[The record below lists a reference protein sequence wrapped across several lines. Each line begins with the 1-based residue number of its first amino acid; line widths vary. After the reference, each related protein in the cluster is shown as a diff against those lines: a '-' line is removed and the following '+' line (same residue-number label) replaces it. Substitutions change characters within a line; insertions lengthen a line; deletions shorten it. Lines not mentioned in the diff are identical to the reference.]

1 MVPLIISPE
10 GVGKGLML
18 RMISNMMGSKYV
30 NENVFADITEKH
42 STIVVGHLFV
52 ALNEVSVDGGQYT
65 TKRTI
70 SAKIKPFIS
79 DDFLNIN
86 EKGKP
91 IYKYLNNCNA
101 MIFSNDE
108 NCSYIDTLQEDIM
121 FVMLKSLHK
130 KLKRWQTM
138 MSLKDCGL
146 LLNTSQKS
154 SCIILFTM

>member
-1 MVPLIISPE
+1 
-10 GVGKGLML
+10 
-18 RMISNMMGSKYV
+18 MGSQYV
-30 NENVFADITEKH
+30 NENVSFADITEKQ

-91 IYKYLNNCNA
+91 IYKYLNNL
-101 MIFSNDE
+101 IYSPL
-108 NCSYIDTLQEDIM
+108 CST
-121 FVMLKSLHK
+121 
-130 KLKRWQTM
+130 T
-138 MSLKDCGL
+138 
-146 LLNTSQKS
+146 
-154 SCIILFTM
+154 